1 MHKKETIIFLHGLG
15 QTPQDWNDVLK
26 KIPQEIQPL
35 VPDVQGIGFLEN
47 GNYSLQ
53 KAAVELADLLDKQ
66 GIVSAHF
73 CGLSLGAILAAE
85 CAHHHPERV
94 KTLFLSGMQIKPNVP
109 IMAFQSAVFHLM
121 PKSAF
126 KKMGTTKEKAVT
138 IMRALQKLDMTSQ
151 ISGIDIPVML
161 LNGGKDRANKKAAIQ
176 MTQLLAGSKLVFLEN
191 AGHEVNKDK
200 PAEFAKWLS
209 EFILGS
215 SV

>member
-85 CAHHHPERV
+85 FAHHHPERV

-191 AGHEVNKDK
+191 AGHEVNKYK